1 MAITKIRKLDG
12 IINTAPIVNVHNNAA
27 QDLVVNTWT
36 DVTLDTE
43 VIDAQNNFTGSAFTI
58 PDIGRYIIIATVE
71 INCDDANELS
81 RVSVRLTKKPSGGS
95 HAAVAGTEQNFFMTH
110 VSNESVTRM
119 AVTTTFAYTSAV
131 NDEWKV
137 QVFANAGGGSLTVQ
151 AEGATFVAFKI
162 IG

>member
-71 INCDDANELS
+71 INCDDANEL
-81 RVSVRLTKKPSGGS
+81 
-95 HAAVAGTEQNFFMTH
+95 F
-110 VSNESVTRM
+110 
-119 AVTTTFAYTSAV
+119 
-131 NDEWKV
+131 
-137 QVFANAGGGSLTVQ
+137 LTV
-151 AEGATFVAFKI
+151 
-162 IG
+162 

>member
-1 MAITKIRKLDG
+1 MAISKIGKNAVDLG
-12 IINTAPIVNVHNNAA
+12 TPCVNVYNASA
-27 QDLVVNTWT
+27 QSLSANTWT
-36 DVTLDTE
+36 DVALGTE
-43 VIDAQNNFTGSAFTI
+43 VIDTQSNFASSAFTV
-58 PDIGRYIIIATVE
+58 PDIGQYMIIATVE
-71 INCDDANELS
+71 VNCDDANELS
-81 RVSVRLTKKPSGGS
+81 RVTARLTKKPSGGS
-95 HAAVAGTEQNFFMTH
+95 HAAVSGTEQNFFMTH